1 MTQAPGFLENG
12 IDRQASCADVAELAD
27 ALDSGS
33 SGGNPVEV
41 QVLSSAPRAESFQA
55 PPDRRGFLL
64 FSLAALSACRP
75 APQHARVDAAI
86 APLLPGSSR
95 ALAGLRIDRLKKTPW
110 FRPFLEGRRPAA
122 LRRFEERTGLDAAR
136 DVWEVVW
143 SFEGAASLA
152 FLRGKF
158 GGQFGQ
164 EPRFDVPGVVKRN
177 YKTYYVLEKDGLAVL
192 FLGSGVAMMGRPG
205 DVERV
210 IDGRDRD
217 DEQPPEELIR
227 AVAGLPACEL
237 WAVAGGGEGLRAAAG
252 RWLPL
257 KAGPVFEALEE
268 LRLHAVA
275 EDKLDVTVRAR
286 FRGPEDAR
294 AVLDGLEALRQMAKL
309 RKGAETLLQLA
320 SEARLESVGPEV
332 ILRLALDYSAWQTLL
347 G

>member
-1 MTQAPGFLENG
+1 MTQAHRFLENKS
-12 IDRQASCADVAELAD
+12 DRQAGCADVAELAD

-64 FSLAALSACRP
+64 FSLAALAACRP

-86 APLLPGSSR
+86 APLLPGASL

-110 FRPFLEGRRPAA
+110 FRPFLEGRRPAP
-122 LRRFEERTGLDAAR
+122 LRRFEQRTGLDAAR

-143 SFEGAASLA
+143 SFDGAAPLA

-164 EPRFDVPGVVKRN
+164 EPRFDVPGVVKRS

-192 FLGSGVAMMGRPG
+192 FLGSGLAVMGRPA

-210 IDGRDRD
+210 IDNRDRD
-217 DEQPPEELIR
+217 DEQPPQDLIR
-227 AVAGLPACEL
+227 AVAALPACEL

-252 RWLPL
+252 QWLPL
-257 KAGPVFEALEE
+257 KAGPLFDALDH

-275 EDKLDVTVRAR
+275 QEKLDVTVRAR
-286 FRGPEDAR
+286 FGSPEDAR
-294 AVLDGLEALRQMAKL
+294 GVLDGLEALRQMARL
-309 RKGAETLLQLA
+309 RKSEDKLLPLA
-320 SEARLESVGPEV
+320 SDARLESAGPEV
-332 ILRLALDYSAWQTLL
+332 ILRLALDYSAWQILL